1 MRKKLLFQSKI
12 SCVRL
17 GERKE
22 YFSNVFELVVET
34 PSKKTFMPLKMPKNL
49 NFGECCV
56 LKKKVCPCLNKKRF
70 WLCF

>member
-34 PSKKTFMPLKMPKNL
+34 PSKKTFMP
-49 NFGECCV
+49 
-56 LKKKVCPCLNKKRF
+56 
-70 WLCF
+70 